1 MEDKTQL
8 VSEKE
13 GIPPPYL
20 IVLDGPNR
28 GARFPLQQG
37 VNILGRLDE
46 CHAVLD
52 DQSVSR
58 KHAELSFQE
67 TGWELKDLGSK
78 NGTKVNGAAAKE
90 RVVIGHKDLL
100 QIGIYTLRFIAGAI
114 SAEEESALPPS
125 GEGGS
130 KKARDPE
137 LKRSETARLD
147 VGAAAED
154 DANDTAPHSPLEE
167 EELEEEAPSPRGW
180 ISRHFGFGK
189 AFLGV
194 LFVCLLGGGLIYYW
208 NTILTPEEE
217 PVEELIVEKPVKKR
231 TSAVAI
237 PVEPPAKPVAPPS
250 APPVPVVRNVP
261 IFLDCVASPFPAKVL
276 FQGRELGRT
285 PFKFNAEL
293 EVDKGYKIE
302 ALFEMP
308 ELKETYTA
316 KMNFAVTADQSTI
329 PLLFRAPVGTIK
341 VEDLPRDA
349 TFYLEAYFRYNQ
361 FQGRPVKLTDLT
373 LNKPIFVPYGRYILE
388 LRQPREVVE
397 GDPAS
402 LVDDIVYRREFY
414 LEEENPTFILS
425 LDETA
430 LKQFPAK
437 IRSKPPQ
444 ADVLVDGIRVG
455 ETPFDGML
463 PVGTHRLLL
472 QKEGFFDHEQEIKTD
487 INIPFETEITLK
499 TSPAGEK
506 INQAKA
512 MLNKGLYEEATNTLA
527 EVFKLA
533 PAPVEI
539 AQTRYLLGTLYLRKG
554 DFSKAKSYFGQA
566 GEHSEFRYL
575 AKIGVAS
582 VIAEEGST
590 AGALIPLVEV
600 LLNAKEDEVLKEA
613 NMLLRKISPLR
624 SVVYIHS
631 DPKGA
636 DIFLNGELVE
646 QKTPVLLH
654 ELGLGSYKLRVE
666 TPGYQMV
673 ELSLDLKINE
683 FKPIFIKFKPVDNI

>member
-13 GIPPPYL
+13 GMPPPYL
-20 IVLDGPNR
+20 ILLDGPNR

-78 NGTKVNGAAAKE
+78 NGTKVNGAVAKE

-100 QIGIYTLRFIAGAI
+100 QIGIYTLRFIAEPI
-114 SAEEESALPPS
+114 STEEENALPPS
-125 GEGGS
+125 GEYAP
-130 KKARDPE
+130 KKGRDPE

-147 VGAAAED
+147 VGAAAEE

-167 EELEEEAPSPRGW
+167 EEFEGEVSL
-180 ISRHFGFGK
+180 SRAGGLRRFGFGK
-189 AFLGV
+189 IFLGV
-194 LFVCLLGGGLIYYW
+194 LFVCFLGGGLIYYW
-208 NTILTPEEE
+208 NTILAPAEEE
-217 PVEELIVEKPVKKR
+217 PMEELVVKKPIKKK
-231 TSAVAI
+231 TPAVAT
-237 PVEPPAKPVAPPS
+237 PVEPPAIPVAPP
-250 APPVPVVRNVP
+250 PPPAPVVRNVP
-261 IFLDCVASPFPAKVL
+261 VFLDCVASPFPAKVL
-276 FQGRELGRT
+276 FQGKDLGRT
-285 PFKFNAEL
+285 PLKFNAEL

-302 ALFEMP
+302 AFFEMP
-308 ELKETYTA
+308 EVKETYTA
-316 KMNFAVTADQSTI
+316 KMNFAVTADQSAI

-341 VEDLPRDA
+341 VEDLPRDV

-361 FQGRPVKLTDLT
+361 FQGRPVKLTELT

-414 LEEENPTFILS
+414 LEEENPSFILS

-437 IRSKPPQ
+437 IRSKPPR

-472 QKEGFFDHEQEIKTD
+472 QKEGFFDHDQEIKTD

-499 TSPAGEK
+499 TSPAGDK

-512 MLNKGLYEEATNTLA
+512 MLNKGLYEEATQTLA

-554 DFSKAKSYFGQA
+554 DFSKAKSYFAQS
-566 GEHSEFRYL
+566 GEHLEFRYL
-575 AKIGVAS
+575 GKIGVAS

-590 AGALIPLVEV
+590 AEALIPLVEV

-613 NMLLRKISPLR
+613 NTLLRKISPLR

-636 DIFLNGELVE
+636 DIFLNGEPVE

-666 TPGYQMV
+666 TPGHQPV